1 MIRLQGIAVSPGIAI
16 GKAVVIGQDSFSIP
30 REYVEA
36 DAVEQEV
43 ARFRE
48 ALQVAAQE
56 IESNRDLVT
65 RELGP
70 KSGAIFQAHLE
81 ILEDPKIRQ
90 DVESLI
96 RDRQFSSEKAV
107 SYVLRQFAEMFRRLP
122 NPTIAERAFDVL
134 DIERH
139 LLRALLGQ
147 PRRLLFHLSSPTVV
161 LARNL
166 TPSEV
171 ANLDRKMVQGFATEL
186 GGPTSHTAIVA
197 QGMGIPAVVG
207 TGPFLTEVSGGDTVI
222 VDGERGIVVVRP
234 DESTF
239 REYEEEVRAIRAFTA
254 ELEKLRDLPAET
266 LDGVPI
272 EIYGNIEF
280 PHEATL
286 CLENGAAGIGLYRT
300 EFLYLGR
307 SDLPSEEDHY
317 QAYCE
322 VIRIMGDRPVTIRT
336 FDLGADKVPLQLGL
350 EKEANPCLGLRSIRL
365 ALRHLPLFRT
375 QLRAILRASVCGNVQ
390 VMFPMIS
397 TLAELR
403 QAKLMWADVMED
415 LAENHIP
422 FRRDIPLGIMVEVP
436 SVAITIDRFL
446 DEVDFVSLG
455 TNDLIQYTLAVDRTN
470 RNVVNMYNA
479 TDPAVLRL
487 IRHVIEQASRKGV
500 PVSLCGQMSSHPL
513 HTMLLIGLG
522 LRKFSVAASS
532 IPEVK
537 KVCRSVT
544 IAQCEALAERAL
556 QMEHARDI
564 QSLLREQLIKLIPEF
579 SRVM

>member
-1 MIRLQGIAVSPGIAI
+1 MRLQGIAVSPGIAI
-16 GKAVVIGQDSFSIP
+16 GKAVILGQDSFSIP

-36 DAVEQEV
+36 EAVEQEV

-48 ALQVAAQE
+48 AVQVAARE
-56 IESNRDLVT
+56 IALNRDFVT
-65 RELGP
+65 KELGP

-81 ILEDPKIRQ
+81 ILDDPKIRQ
-90 DVESLI
+90 DVELLI

-122 NPTIAERAFDVL
+122 NPAIADRAFDVL

-147 PRRLLFHLSSPTVV
+147 PRRVLFHLTSPAVIV
-161 LARNL
+161 ARNL

-171 ANLDRKMVQGFATEL
+171 ANLDRRVIRGFAMEL

-207 TGPFLTEVSGGDTVI
+207 TGPFLTEIAGGDTVI
-222 VDGERGIVVVRP
+222 VDGDRGIVIVRP
-234 DESTF
+234 DESTL
-239 REYEEEVRAIRAFTA
+239 REYQEELKAIRTFTA

-266 LDGVPI
+266 LDGTRI

-280 PHEATL
+280 PHEAAI
-286 CLENGAAGIGLYRT
+286 CLQNGAEGIGLYRT

-322 VIRIMGDRPVTIRT
+322 VVRIMGDRPVTIRT

-375 QLRAILRASVCGNVQ
+375 QLRAIQRASVCGNVQ

-403 QAKLMWADVMED
+403 LAKLMWGEVAED
-415 LAENHIP
+415 LAENRIP
-422 FRRDIPLGIMVEVP
+422 FRKDIPLGIMVEVP
-436 SVAITIDRFL
+436 SVALTIDRFL
-446 DEVDFVSLG
+446 DEVAFVSLG

-470 RNVVNMYNA
+470 RNVVDMYNA
-479 TDPAVLRL
+479 ADPAILRL
-487 IRHVIEQASRKGV
+487 IQHVIREASRKGV
-500 PVSLCGQMSSHPL
+500 PVSLCGQMSSQPL
-513 HTMLLIGLG
+513 YTMVLIGLG

-544 IAQCEALAERAL
+544 VAECEELAERAL
-556 QMEHARDI
+556 QMEHARHI
-564 QSLLREQLIKLIPEF
+564 QALLREQLIKRIPAF
-579 SRVM
+579 KRFM

>member
-1 MIRLQGIAVSPGIAI
+1 MMRLQGIAVSPGIAI
-16 GKAVVIGQDSFSIP
+16 GKAVVIGQDIFSIP

-48 ALQVAAQE
+48 ALQVAARE
-56 IESNRDLVT
+56 IENNRDLVT

-81 ILEDPKIRQ
+81 ILEDPKIRE

-96 RDRQFSSEKAV
+96 RNRQYSSEKAA
-107 SYVLRQFAEMFRRLP
+107 SFVLRQFAEMFRRLP
-122 NPTIAERAFDVL
+122 NPVIADRAYDVL

-147 PRRLLFHLSSPTVV
+147 PHRSLYHLTSPAVV

-171 ANLDRKMVQGFATEL
+171 ANLDRKMVRGFATEV

-207 TGPFLTEVSGGDTVI
+207 TGPFLNEVSGGDIVI
-222 VDGERGIVVVRP
+222 VDGDRGIVIVRP
-234 DESTF
+234 DESTL
-239 REYEEEVRAIRAFTA
+239 REYEEEMRAIRVFTT

-266 LDGVPI
+266 LDGTRI
-272 EIYGNIEF
+272 NIYGNIEF
-280 PHEATL
+280 PHEAAL
-286 CLENGAAGIGLYRT
+286 CLQNGAEGIGLYRT

-307 SDLPSEEDHY
+307 NDLPSEEDHY
-317 QAYCE
+317 RAYCE
-322 VIRIMGDRPVTIRT
+322 VVRIMGDRPVTIRT

-365 ALRHLPLFRT
+365 ALRYLPLFQT

-390 VMFPMIS
+390 IMFPMIS

-403 QAKLMWADVMED
+403 QAKLMLAEVMED
-415 LAENHIP
+415 LAEGQIP
-422 FRRDIPLGIMVEVP
+422 FRREIPLGIMVEVP
-436 SVAITIDRFL
+436 SVAVTIDRFL
-446 DEVDFVSLG
+446 DEVDFISLG

-487 IRHVIEQASRKGV
+487 IHHVIQEASRKGV

-522 LRKFSVAASS
+522 LRKFSVAAHS
-532 IPEVK
+532 ILEIK

-544 IAQCEALAERAL
+544 VEQCEALAKRAL
-556 QMEHARDI
+556 EMDHARDV
-564 QSLLREQLIKLIPEF
+564 QALLREQLIKLIPAF
-579 SRVM
+579 GRIM

>member
-1 MIRLQGIAVSPGIAI
+1 MIRLQGIPVSPGIAI

-56 IESNRDLVT
+56 IENNRDLVT

-122 NPTIAERAFDVL
+122 NPTIADRAFDVL
-134 DIERH
+134 DIEKH

-197 QGMGIPAVVG
+197 QGLGIPAVVG
-207 TGPFLTEVSGGDTVI
+207 AGPFLTEVSGGDTVI

-239 REYEEEVRAIRAFTA
+239 REYEEEVRAIRAFTS
-254 ELEKLRDLPAET
+254 ELDKLRDLPAET

-280 PHEATL
+280 PQEAAL

-307 SDLPSEEDHY
+307 PDLPTEEDHY

-415 LAENHIP
+415 LAENHVP

-479 TDPAVLRL
+479 TDPAILRL
-487 IRHVIEQASRKGV
+487 IRHVIQESSRKGV

-522 LRKFSVAASS
+522 LRKFSVAATS

-564 QSLLREQLIKLIPEF
+564 QSFLREQLIKLIPDF
-579 SRVM
+579 SRVV

>member
-1 MIRLQGIAVSPGIAI
+1 MMRLQGIAVSPGIAI

-48 ALQVAAQE
+48 ALQVAARE
-56 IESNRDLVT
+56 IENNRDLVT

-81 ILEDPKIRQ
+81 ILEDPKIRE

-96 RDRQFSSEKAV
+96 RNRQYSSEKAV
-107 SYVLRQFAEMFRRLP
+107 SLVLRQFAEMFRRLP
-122 NPTIAERAFDVL
+122 NPVIADRAYDVL

-147 PRRLLFHLSSPTVV
+147 PHRSLYHLTSPAVV

-171 ANLDRKMVQGFATEL
+171 ANLDRKMVRGFATEL

-207 TGPFLTEVSGGDTVI
+207 TGPFLTEVSGGDIVI
-222 VDGERGIVVVRP
+222 VDGDRGIVIVRP
-234 DESTF
+234 DESTL
-239 REYEEEVRAIRAFTA
+239 REYEEEVRAIRVFTT

-266 LDGVPI
+266 LDGTRI
-272 EIYGNIEF
+272 NIYGNIEF
-280 PHEATL
+280 PHEAAL
-286 CLENGAAGIGLYRT
+286 CLQNGAEGIGLYRT

-307 SDLPSEEDHY
+307 NDLPSEEDHY

-322 VIRIMGDRPVTIRT
+322 VVRIMGDRPVTIRT

-365 ALRHLPLFRT
+365 ALRYLPLFQT

-390 VMFPMIS
+390 IMFPMIS

-403 QAKLMWADVMED
+403 QAKLMLAEVMED
-415 LAENHIP
+415 LAESRIP

-436 SVAITIDRFL
+436 SVAVTIDRFL
-446 DEVDFVSLG
+446 DEVDFISLG

-479 TDPAVLRL
+479 TEPAVLRL
-487 IRHVIEQASRKGV
+487 IHHVIQEASRKGV

-522 LRKFSVAASS
+522 LRKFSVAAHS
-532 IPEVK
+532 ILEIK

-544 IAQCEALAERAL
+544 VQQCEALAKRAL
-556 QMEHARDI
+556 EMDHARDV
-564 QSLLREQLIKLIPEF
+564 QALLREQLIKLIPAF
-579 SRVM
+579 SRIM